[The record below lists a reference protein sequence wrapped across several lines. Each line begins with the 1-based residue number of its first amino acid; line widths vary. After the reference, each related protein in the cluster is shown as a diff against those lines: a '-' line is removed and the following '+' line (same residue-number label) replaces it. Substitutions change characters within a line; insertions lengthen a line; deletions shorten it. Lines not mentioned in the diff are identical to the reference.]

1 MHKQLSLELNLD
13 FLKPLPQEHIVC
25 YSGGVS
31 SALVAIEVVR
41 RYSKNNVLLVNHD
54 ISSRT
59 EHEDIKRFKQ
69 EVAEYL
75 EMSITP
81 VNIQGINNPDDI
93 PDQFDVCVAAGG
105 FKFGIGLE
113 VCTRLLKTQPFTNW
127 LTANFNPGSCT
138 LYYGFENHEV
148 QRIDRRA
155 QVLKEM
161 GYAVEFPLTM
171 WSRTIKDTK
180 EIGIEPPA
188 TYSTWKHANCV
199 GCLKA
204 GRQHWFCVYV
214 HRPDIWEKAK
224 WAESQVKH
232 TILKVSLASLEPLFD
247 AMQHQGIPATEQIPS
262 QKFWARVRRE
272 LGSTYHELRPQP

>member
-1 MHKQLSLELNLD
+1 MYKQLGLELNLD
-13 FLKPLPQEHIVC
+13 FFKPLSQEHIVC

-31 SALVAIEVVR
+31 SAFVAVEVVR
-41 RYSKNNVLLVNHD
+41 RYGRNNVLLVNHD

-59 EHEDIKRFKQ
+59 EHEDIKRFKR

-75 EMSITP
+75 EMTITQI
-81 VNIQGINNPDDI
+81 NIHLIDNPDNI
-93 PDQFDVCVAAGG
+93 PDQFDVSVAEGG

-113 VCTRLLKTQPFTNW
+113 VCTRLLKTKPFTTW
-127 LTANFNPGSCT
+127 LTANFTPGSCT

-161 GYAVEFPLTM
+161 GYEVEFPLTM
-171 WSRTIKDTK
+171 WSRTIKDTR
-180 EIGIEPPA
+180 EIGIEPPV

-224 WAESQVKH
+224 WTELRVKH
-232 TILKVSLASLEPLFD
+232 TILKVSLVSLEPLFN
-247 AMQHQGIPATEQIPS
+247 AMQHRGIPATEQIPS
-262 QKFWARVRRE
+262 QTFWARVRRE
-272 LGSTYHELRPQP
+272 LRSTYYELRPE